1 MDTEKT
7 AKNRVNEAE
16 VSPIIANLTQRV
28 EQLDGLIRCLTE
40 QQYDFGKKLKQ
51 IDLLISQGNGVLI
64 DGDNNKL
71 EHLNSLT
78 QLAERTLVEADK
90 LAENIKR
97 ETEQKANGEA
107 AKIVAK
113 AEDKAKTEAD
123 RIITEARQKA
133 RDAASEE
140 AQNILGG
147 INEIKGIFEKAYQNV
162 LSNLGKTE

>member
-1 MDTEKT
+1 MDTDKT
-7 AKNRVNEAE
+7 GKNKLNEAD
-16 VSPIIANLTQRV
+16 VSPIIGTLAQRV

-51 IDLLISQGNGVLI
+51 IDVLVNQGNGIII
-64 DGDNNKL
+64 DDDNKL

-90 LAENIKR
+90 LADGIKKEAEEN
-97 ETEQKANGEA
+97 ANAEA

-113 AEDKAKTEAD
+113 AEEKARAEAD
-123 RIITEARQKA
+123 RIIEEARQKA
-133 RDAASEE
+133 KDAASEE

-162 LSNLGKTE
+162 LSNLDNTQ